1 MMFHNRTDA
10 GKGWMLEGADAEKG
24 GCRKGQSRVIPFFQS
39 PESKEG
45 LRQEN
50 FLAEVHMFFTECLR
64 DPTVRGILDNRYA

>member
-1 MMFHNRTDA
+1 MLKRADA
-10 GKGWMLEGADAEKG
+10 GRGK
-24 GCRKGQSRVIPFFQS
+24 CRVLPFFQS

-64 DPTVRGILDNRYA
+64 DPTVRGILDNRYAFLKCTHSSLNV